1 MTHHDAMVYDAK
13 KAPND
18 LDIVFVGDSIAE
30 RWNGTA
36 ALGTKVIDSTKR
48 AFRKRFTKKYGG
60 KLEGIALGSAG
71 DTVSP
76 MCVCVVVLYICLW
89 RQKWSPHV
97 FVHVRT
103 NMKCS
108 GTQPALASE
117 KRCSGASRS
126 KSLVYTYRFQRSL
139 YE

>member
-1 MTHHDAMVYDAK
+1 MRAYMVRAAAVNALASDKALLAK
-13 KAPND
+13 HEEAIVKK
-18 LDIVFVGDSIAE
+18 LDDGES
-30 RWNGTA
+30 
-36 ALGTKVIDSTKR
+36 
-48 AFRKRFTKKYGG
+48 Y
-60 KLEGIALGSAG
+60 
-71 DTVSP
+71 
-76 MCVCVVVLYICLW
+76 VCAVVLYICLW
-89 RQKWSPHV
+89 RQKWSAHV

>member
-18 LDIVFVGDSIAE
+18 LDIVFVGDSITE

-76 MCVCVVVLYICLW
+76 MCVSWLCCI
-89 RQKWSPHV
+89 SV
-97 FVHVRT
+97 FGDKNGHLMFSST
-103 NMKCS
+103 S
-108 GTQPALASE
+108 AQT
-117 KRCSGASRS
+117 
-126 KSLVYTYRFQRSL
+126 
-139 YE
+139 